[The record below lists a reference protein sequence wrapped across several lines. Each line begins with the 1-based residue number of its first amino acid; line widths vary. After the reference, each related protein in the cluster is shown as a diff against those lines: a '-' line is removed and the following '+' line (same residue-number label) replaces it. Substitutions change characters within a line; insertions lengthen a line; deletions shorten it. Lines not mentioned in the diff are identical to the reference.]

1 MFFCFLILNIRIY
14 NMYIYIYILYT
25 YYIYILYIYIMCI
38 YIYVCVCVCV
48 CLYVYTRG
56 NAYIPLWHTHTMCTH
71 THACALT
78 HMNIRINIYI
88 AHNLTNRFKHIC
100 PNILTFIY
108 SEFSHSFCFPGRF
121 AYPGECRGDDRGQS
135 PARLRTA
142 WTTEDP
148 GEGGAYGHSVRL
160 EDEWSETPILNP
172 IDPDD
177 LYRFLILKLTAGT
190 I

>member
-1 MFFCFLILNIRIY
+1 M
-14 NMYIYIYILYT
+14 
-25 YYIYILYIYIMCI
+25 
-38 YIYVCVCVCV
+38 CVCVFV
-48 CLYVYTRG
+48 CIHTRERVHTFVT
-56 NAYIPLWHTHTMCTH
+56 HTHTMCTH
-71 THACALT
+71 NHACALI
-78 HMNIRINIYI
+78 HMIIRINIFNYIYIHI

-100 PNILTFIY
+100 SNILTFIY

-160 EDEWSETPILNP
+160 EDKWSETPILNP

-177 LYRFLILKLTAGT
+177 LYRFLILKLIMLTAGT

>member
-1 MFFCFLILNIRIY
+1 
-14 NMYIYIYILYT
+14 
-25 YYIYILYIYIMCI
+25 MCI
-38 YIYVCVCVCV
+38 YIYVCVCVSVCV
-48 CLYVYTRG
+48 CMYTHAGTRT
-56 NAYIPLWHTHTMCTH
+56 YLCDTHTQ
-71 THACALT
+71 CA
-78 HMNIRINIYI
+78 RILMRAHWHIWTYGSIYIYI

>member
-1 MFFCFLILNIRIY
+1 
-14 NMYIYIYILYT
+14 MYIYIYAH
-25 YYIYILYIYIMCI
+25 
-38 YIYVCVCVCV
+38 VCVSV

-56 NAYIPLWHTHTMCTH
+56 NAYIPLWHTHTQ
-71 THACALT
+71 CA
-78 HMNIRINIYI
+78 RIIMRAHWYIWSYGSIYLIIYIHI

-100 PNILTFIY
+100 SNILTFIY

-160 EDEWSETPILNP
+160 EDKWSETPILNP

-177 LYRFLILKLTAGT
+177 LYRFLILKLIMLTAGT

>member
-1 MFFCFLILNIRIY
+1 VCVS
-14 NMYIYIYILYT
+14 
-25 YYIYILYIYIMCI
+25 
-38 YIYVCVCVCV
+38 VCVCM
-48 CLYVYTRG
+48 YTHAGTRT
-56 NAYIPLWHTHTMCTH
+56 YLCDTH
-71 THACALT
+71 THNVHAYSCV
-78 HMNIRINIYI
+78 RIDTYEHTDQYIYI

>member
-1 MFFCFLILNIRIY
+1 
-14 NMYIYIYILYT
+14 
-25 YYIYILYIYIMCI
+25 
-38 YIYVCVCVCV
+38 VCVCV

-88 AHNLTNRFKHIC
+88 YIAHNSTNRFKHIC